1 MAKYLVRIATTCSF
15 SDWYEANSEE
25 DAIKQAEIDF
35 ENMEDFG
42 DIVDVDFEVLEKY
55 DE

>member
-1 MAKYLVRIATTCSF
+1 MTKYLVRIATTCSF
-15 SDWYEANSEE
+15 SDWYEADSEE
-25 DAIKQAEIDF
+25 DATKQAENEF

-42 DIVDVDFEVLEKY
+42 DIVDVDFKILEKR

>member
-1 MAKYLVRIATTCSF
+1 MARYLVDVITTCSV
-15 SDWYEANSEE
+15 SIPISANSEDE
-25 DAIKQAEIDF
+25 ALEIAENEF

-42 DIVDVDFEVLEKY
+42 DIVDVEFKILEKR